1 MRISQQAGRQI
12 ELWKKEEVWEV
23 KGSQVLAYVFLLAQ
37 NDLISVK
44 VESTYTC
51 LVLIAEVMTLSMP
64 IFTY

>member
-1 MRISQQAGRQI
+1 MRISQQAGWQI

-51 LVLIAEVMTLSMP
+51 LVVIAEVMTLSMP